1 MQITYT
7 APVDRQRLDN
17 LLGAFALGLADN
29 IHQVTKQASAYDG
42 AGAAALTT
50 LLFYPNGTAKT
61 LGEVLELTQSG
72 TARLLDRLE
81 KDNLVVRGSGT
92 DDRSLALRLTRE
104 GKSRAEQTLT
114 QRQKVLAEVTADLT
128 KPEMQILEKLVEKL
142 LVRLTTD
149 VHKADHLCR
158 LCNTHVCPQDVCP
171 VECQAREAKNK

>member
-61 LGEVLELTQSG
+61 LGEVLELTQ
-72 TARLLDRLE
+72 
-81 KDNLVVRGSGT
+81 
-92 DDRSLALRLTRE
+92 SLALRLTRE